1 MQNDNM
7 IFGDTRMVEYNSD
20 RSQLA
25 LPEYGR
31 NIQQMVNHCLTIED
45 RKERTRCAYSIVQVM
60 GNIVPQLR
68 DEADS
73 KHILW
78 DHLAIMSDFK
88 LDIDYPYEIINQEK
102 LAVKPA
108 AIPYQTENLRHRHYG
123 KIIVDMVKKACT
135 YPEGEEKETLILLIA
150 NHMKMVLLSISKD
163 SVDDQRVFNDLR
175 EISDG
180 KINLD
185 SEHYVLHEFKEAP
198 VANNGKKNSKKKK

>member
-102 LAVKPA
+102 LAVKPV
-108 AIPYQTENLRHRHYG
+108 AIPY
-123 KIIVDMVKKACT
+123 
-135 YPEGEEKETLILLIA
+135 
-150 NHMKMVLLSISKD
+150 
-163 SVDDQRVFNDLR
+163 
-175 EISDG
+175 
-180 KINLD
+180 
-185 SEHYVLHEFKEAP
+185 
-198 VANNGKKNSKKKK
+198 

>member
-1 MQNDNM
+1 MQNDNS

-31 NIQQMVNHCLTIED
+31 NIQQMVDHCVTIED
-45 RKERTRCAYSIVQVM
+45 REERTRCAYSIVQVM

-88 LDIDYPYEIINQEK
+88 LDIDYPYEIINAAN
-102 LAVKPA
+102 LGVKPEP
-108 AIPYQTENLRHRHYG
+108 IPYQTENLKHRHYG
-123 KIIVDMVKKACT
+123 KIMVDMIRQACT
-135 YPEGEEKETLILLIA
+135 YPEGEERDSLVMLIA
-150 NHMKMVLLSISKD
+150 NHMKKVLLSISKD
-163 SVDDQRVFNDLR
+163 GVDDQRIFNDLR

-180 KINLD
+180 KIDLD
-185 SEHYVLHEFKEAP
+185 VNTCQLHEFKEAP
-198 VANNGKKNSKKKK
+198 VATAGKKSKKKK